1 MILWMRRY
9 MVEENQ
15 TAPIRR
21 VEAPRFLSWG
31 IVAMLFVGSP
41 ASAADEFPHEGERA
55 MPSVL
60 RVGVPV
66 PTPGKVA
73 GMAGAGYGFIDPA
86 LGLENSGSRLKG
98 VVGVSATV
106 MPFLLV
112 GADARG
118 HMDLFSSADDDRPN
132 LYGEPRLTAR
142 LVMPASQTL
151 YWGAQLDARFVGAE
165 APDIDFAAT
174 SPSIRGLLGARLASR
189 TWLGAELGFHLDNSR
204 NALPAPERI
213 SSADRVTVGASS
225 SPGIP
230 WGVGVSHRL
239 GFGLELLGE
248 LRGEV
253 LVGGDA
259 PSFFESPLGLGLGAR
274 HPLTD
279 YLDAMLST
287 DVSLSARPGFNPDA
301 FEPVEPRLGVMLTA
315 LFRLG
320 VEKDAP
326 VEPKPVAKPKEPEK
340 KVEEAPKEPLVP
352 VFPVQGTVVDEGGRP
367 LPDVTVTL
375 TREGADPVEERSY
388 ADGRFEF
395 KEIPEGAVELSFKT
409 PGYDEIKVSIAQDE
423 ERKKEVVLYPSLPA
437 GQVKGEVRD
446 LKGNPLAV
454 TITITPG
461 DKIIQVSEEGT
472 FELEL
477 APGSYT
483 VHFAHPELAPQK
495 RFIRVQDRGVVILNI
510 ALTP

>member
-1 MILWMRRY
+1 
-9 MVEENQ
+9 MVDENQ
-15 TAPIRR
+15 TAPIQR
-21 VEAPRFLSWG
+21 VVAPRFLSWG
-31 IVAMLFVGSP
+31 IVAILFVGSP
-41 ASAADEFPHEGERA
+41 ASAADEFPHEGDRG

-66 PTPGKVA
+66 PAPGKVA
-73 GMAGAGYGFIDPA
+73 VAAGAGYGFIDPA
-86 LGLENSGSRLKG
+86 LDLENPASRLRG
-98 VVGVSATV
+98 SVGISAAV
-106 MPFLLV
+106 LPFLLI

-118 HMDLFSSADDDRPN
+118 HMDLFSEADDDDPN

-142 LVMPASQTL
+142 LQMPASKSL
-151 YWGAQLDARFVGAE
+151 YWGAQLDARFLGE
-165 APDIDFAAT
+165 KAPDVDFSAT
-174 SPSIRGLLGARLASR
+174 SPSVRGLLGARLASR
-189 TWLGAELGFHLDNSR
+189 TWLGAELGFHLDNS
-204 NALPAPERI
+204 AKTLPSPEFV

-259 PSFFESPLGLGLGAR
+259 PSFFESPLGLGFGAR
-274 HPLTD
+274 QPLTD

-287 DVSLSARPGFNPDA
+287 DVSLSARPDFNPDA
-301 FEPVEPRLGVMLTA
+301 FEPIEPRAGVMLTA
-315 LFRLG
+315 IFRFG
-320 VEKDAP
+320 VEKDEP
-326 VEPKPVAKPKEPEK
+326 VEPKPAVKPKEPEK
-340 KVEEAPKEPLVP
+340 KVEEAPKEPVVP
-352 VFPVQGTVVDEGGRP
+352 MFPVQGMVVDEGGRP
-367 LPDVTVTL
+367 LPDVTITL
-375 TREGADPVEERSY
+375 TREGADPIEERSY
-388 ADGRFEF
+388 TDGRFEF
-395 KEIPEGAVELSFKT
+395 KDVPEGAVELSFKT
-409 PGYDEIKVSIAQDE
+409 PGYDEIKVSIAQGE

-446 LKGNPLAV
+446 LKGNPLAAN
-454 TITITPG
+454 ITITPG
-461 DKIIQVSEEGT
+461 DKVIQVSEDGT

-483 VHFAHPELAPQK
+483 VHFEHPELAPQK